1 MTVMVS
7 IAGEPQGK
15 ARARVVWD
23 WSLPGRILEGLRTA
37 IRRLPGESGG
47 LERRNSRMRVTK
59 GRKHKNDQETRYSRL
74 PGVAGDAKPG
84 G

>member
-15 ARARVVWD
+15 ARACVVWD
-23 WSLPGRILEGLRTA
+23 W
-37 IRRLPGESGG
+37 RLPGESGG
-47 LERRNSRMRVTK
+47 LNRRNGRMRVTE

-74 PGVAGDAKPG
+74 PGVAGDAAPG